1 MAFCTS
7 CGAQVKGA
15 FCEQCGTPASAAAGG
30 AAPQQP
36 QMSPTPM
43 APPQM
48 SPPPMSPAGMQPVP
62 PMATKKSNPLVWI
75 LLIIVG
81 LIAVG
86 FVGCVVAVGWFAR
99 NPGVALAK
107 IITASNPNAEVVSTD
122 SNAKTLTIRDKKT
135 GEEVTMSFDDIRDG
149 KFKMRAVGKN
159 GEVANVEMGAGAGKV
174 PSWVPVYPDARAMGN
189 FSATGD
195 DGSGR
200 GTGGVV
206 SYQSSDPP
214 KKVVDFYKVK
224 VDSLGM
230 KVVTA
235 FDSDESGS
243 MHARDEDE
251 RRTLQVTVAKSF
263 VGTTISVA
271 FGEKK

>member
-15 FCEQCGTPASAAAGG
+15 FCEQCGAPASAAAGGAG

-43 APPQM
+43 TPPQ
-48 SPPPMSPAGMQPVP
+48 MSPAGMQPVP

-122 SNAKTLTIRDKKT
+122 SNAKTVTIRD
-135 GEEVTMSFDDIRDG
+135 
-149 KFKMRAVGKN
+149 
-159 GEVANVEMGAGAGKV
+159 
-174 PSWVPVYPDARAMGN
+174 
-189 FSATGD
+189 
-195 DGSGR
+195 
-200 GTGGVV
+200 
-206 SYQSSDPP
+206 
-214 KKVVDFYKVK
+214 
-224 VDSLGM
+224 
-230 KVVTA
+230 
-235 FDSDESGS
+235 
-243 MHARDEDE
+243 
-251 RRTLQVTVAKSF
+251 
-263 VGTTISVA
+263 
-271 FGEKK
+271 